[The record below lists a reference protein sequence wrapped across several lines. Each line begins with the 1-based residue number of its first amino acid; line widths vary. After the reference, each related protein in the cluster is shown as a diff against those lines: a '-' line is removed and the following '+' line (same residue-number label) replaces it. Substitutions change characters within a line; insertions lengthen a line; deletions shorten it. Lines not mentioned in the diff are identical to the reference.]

1 MTTIEYRG
9 YTITSVVKDEHL
21 YYKINEEST
30 LYKSSKEAKLVVD
43 NRIEA
48 CKEE

>member
-1 MTTIEYRG
+1 MTTIEYKG
-9 YTITSVVKDEHL
+9 FTIRSVSKSGHL
-21 YYKINEEST
+21 YYKLDREST